1 MSSLLERSSAR
12 RNIITMQKVNLH
24 SLDNHSFHIGLDVE
38 SSWELLA
45 KISKEAWIE
54 KTGEIPPST
63 VDKLICKFIRLKQ
76 RT

>member
-12 RNIITMQKVNLH
+12 RNLITMQKVNLH

-54 KTGEIPPST
+54 KTGEMPPSR
-63 VDKLICKFIRLKQ
+63 VNKSVYKFIHLKQ
-76 RT
+76 RS